1 MRHFLIITNIYK
13 DKNRRLT
20 DEIASYITERG
31 GSCVTYMSAG
41 ESIADATPD
50 ISAIPD
56 NTECVIVLGGDGTLI
71 RAASGL
77 VGSRLPIIG
86 VNLGKMGYLCE
97 LEENSVFEAID
108 ELMHDR
114 YIIEERMMLRG
125 YHGESAFARDKATTN
140 VSKSMV
146 GNNATTPT
154 NVAKDAV
161 GNNDVMSTNV
171 AKDAAGN
178 KATTPTNIG
187 GAAAGVTSRTAL
199 NDIVIHRTGA
209 LTVINLLVY
218 VNGEYLNRFQADGII
233 ISTPTGSTGYNMSA
247 GGPIVDPKANLILLT
262 PINSHDL
269 TSRSIVIGADDEVV
283 VEIGEKRTQKDE
295 MIVVS
300 FDGDNAEKLVVGD
313 RFVISKAS
321 DTARICRLNRR
332 SFLENLAKKLQA

>member
-77 VGSRLPIIG
+77 GGSRLPIIG

-125 YHGESAFARDKATTN
+125 YHDATTN
-140 VSKSMV
+140 A
-146 GNNATTPT
+146 G
-154 NVAKDAV
+154 
-161 GNNDVMSTNV
+161 
-171 AKDAAGN
+171 KDAAGSN
-178 KATTPTNIG
+178 ATTSTNAGSNAISSTNVG
-187 GAAAGVTSRTAL
+187 SAASGVTSRTAL